1 MQVYK
6 RICHAHTEGA
16 GIYNDSEAYA
26 AAVCVQIGA
35 FWSKKKK
42 KSTHDPKIQQVEGV
56 VLLHWPFMSQ
66 PMRVLLPVEQLRLGE
81 LNRKLLSCA
90 FQSEG

>member
-1 MQVYK
+1 MHTRKVQAYTMIVKLMLQLFVY
-6 RICHAHTEGA
+6 RLVHFG
-16 GIYNDSEAYA
+16 
-26 AAVCVQIGA
+26 Q
-35 FWSKKKK
+35 KKK
-42 KSTHDPKIQQVEGV
+42 KSTHEPKIQQVEGV

-66 PMRVLLPVEQLRLGE
+66 TMRVLLPVEQLRLGE